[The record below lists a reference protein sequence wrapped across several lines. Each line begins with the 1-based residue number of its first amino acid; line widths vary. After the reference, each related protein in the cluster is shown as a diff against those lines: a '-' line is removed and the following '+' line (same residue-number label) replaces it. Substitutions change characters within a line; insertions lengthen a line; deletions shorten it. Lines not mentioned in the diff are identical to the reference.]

1 MLAHHTGERR
11 RRRRRPLIAS
21 GGRRSPQARFFIIAS
36 LLTAAVVVLLVPTL
50 TQIVETMMSYDPP
63 GYDPRDFARTTWI
76 QWRGVTDIF
85 EGAEAYLSI
94 AFLLLCAV
102 YFMLSSRD

>member
-11 RRRRRPLIAS
+11 RRHRRPLITS
-21 GGRRSPQARFFIIAS
+21 GGRAPRARFFVVAS
-36 LLTAAVVVLLVPTL
+36 LLTAAVVVILVPAL
-50 TQIVETMMSYDPP
+50 TQLVESLMSYDPP

-85 EGAEAYLSI
+85 EGSEAYLSI
-94 AFLLLCAV
+94 AFLFLCTV
-102 YFMLSSRD
+102 YFMLSNRD